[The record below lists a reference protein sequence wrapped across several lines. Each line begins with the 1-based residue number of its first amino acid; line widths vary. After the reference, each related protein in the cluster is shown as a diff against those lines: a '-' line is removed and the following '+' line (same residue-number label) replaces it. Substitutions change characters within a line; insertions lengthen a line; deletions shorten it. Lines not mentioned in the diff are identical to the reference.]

1 MKICFV
7 SEFFPASGDL
17 EIKGGVEA
25 AAFNEAYYLSKN
37 HHVTVLSSYEHD
49 TPRESEIET
58 PWNNIKVIACGK
70 KRDYVQKGSFKNRLE
85 LIKATYDTGK
95 SMNFDIIVGYNF
107 ITYISTWKIS
117 QKLNIPCVARY
128 HDVWIGNWVKN
139 MGISGIAGELME
151 RYILSRDIDLII
163 AVSDFTA
170 NNLKKHF
177 PKDKIATV
185 HNIVEFEKVESEKYP
200 KTTISCVS
208 RLVEYKRIE
217 DLILAVNVLVNNAST
232 NTTNTTVDTTTDTT
246 TTTTTTTNTTTNMDN
261 NTTDIN
267 GNSFKDLQCKII
279 GTGPLDSKLKKLVDD
294 LNLNNNITFCGFVE
308 KHEDVL
314 KVINSSDMFCLP
326 SKVEGFGIVVVE
338 ALGCGVPFIA
348 SNIPPV
354 MEASGEKGGL
364 FFNVEDYNDLAK
376 KIKELLS
383 NTELYSN
390 LQNEGEEQYSKYK
403 GEYIAK
409 KLENHYLTLV
419 D

>member
-7 SEFFPASGDL
+7 SEFFPASADL

-49 TPRESEIET
+49 APRESEIKT

-95 SMNFDIIVGYNF
+95 LMNFDIIVGYNF
-107 ITYISTWKIS
+107 ITYISAWKIS
-117 QKLNIPCVARY
+117 QKLNIPCVVRY

-139 MGISGIAGELME
+139 MGIIGVAGEIME

-170 NNLKKHF
+170 NNLEKRF
-177 PKDKIATV
+177 PKDKIVTV
-185 HNIVEFEKVESEKYP
+185 HDIVEFEKVESEKYP

-208 RLVEYKRIE
+208 RLVEYKRIQ
-217 DLILAVNVLVNNAST
+217 DLILAINVLVNNAF
-232 NTTNTTVDTTTDTT
+232 
-246 TTTTTTTNTTTNMDN
+246 TNTTTNT
-261 NTTDIN
+261 NTTTSSSIIDINTIDIN
-267 GNSFKDLQCKII
+267 GNSFKDLQCKIV

-294 LNLNNNITFCGFVE
+294 LNLNNNITFCGFVK

-314 KVINSSDMFCLP
+314 KIINSSNIFCLP

-354 MEASGEKGGL
+354 MEASGKKGGL
-364 FFNVEDYNDLAK
+364 FFKVGNYNDLSK

-383 NTELYSN
+383 NTELYFN
-390 LQNEGEEQYSKYK
+390 LQNEGKWQYSKYK

-409 KLENHYLTLV
+409 KLESHYLALLSK
-419 D
+419 